1 MWVNKNMS
9 DIPKQVDGLD
19 MTTIEDGLVVNDHG
33 RDRVHYLNHTAGL
46 VLTLCNGKNSIQ
58 TIASLLKKQFE
69 LTESPEEDVRETI
82 KEFIEEDL
90 VTLET
95 E

>member
-1 MWVNKNMS
+1 MS

-58 TIASLLKKQFE
+58 TIASLMQKQFQ
-69 LTESPEEDVRETI
+69 LTESPEEEVRETI
-82 KEFIEEDL
+82 KDFVEEDL

>member
-1 MWVNKNMS
+1 M
-9 DIPKQVDGLD
+9 D

-46 VLTLCNGKNSIQ
+46 VLTMCNGKNPIQ
-58 TIASLLKKQFE
+58 TIASLLQKQFE
-69 LTESPEEDVRETI
+69 LTESPEEEVRETI
-82 KEFIEEDL
+82 KEFEEEDL
-90 VTLET
+90 VTLEA